1 MERNDRA
8 KVNDL
13 DATDAASGS
22 GLVRQLGL
30 ATATALI
37 VGEVIG
43 VGIFLVPAGM
53 AKTLGSPF
61 WLLVVWLTMG
71 MATVGGALCYGSL
84 AARYPEAGGSYV
96 YLREGFGPRT
106 AFLYGWLSLLVTDP
120 GLTAM
125 LAVGL
130 ARYAG
135 HLAPLSPWGLKAVAI
150 GAVAALAV
158 VNMLGVSFGSRVL
171 GALAA
176 LKLGLLGFLVVW
188 GFLLGRGDWS
198 NLAPFWSQRPGS
210 DPLFHGLGAALILAF
225 ISLAGWWDVSKI
237 AGEVRDP
244 RRTLPRA
251 LVLGVSIVTIVYIA
265 VSAVFLYL
273 VPPARIAS
281 DEAFAAL
288 AGDALFGRTGEVVF
302 AAIVIISVAGSLAAV
317 LMASPRVYYA
327 MARDGLFFP
336 SLATVDPHRGTPARA
351 IAIQATLATALAL
364 SGSFDQILSYF
375 MVPTMAFLALTV
387 AAVFVLR
394 HRSPDEHRL
403 AIPGY
408 PVSPLL
414 FLVPI
419 LVVIALRIMS
429 DPLRASI
436 GLLVV
441 MLGVPVSGWVLSKRR
456 STRETT
462 AARHSDETAVP
473 PSTAVPSLPTGELS
487 SVPTIRMKPW
497 K

>member
-1 MERNDRA
+1 
-8 KVNDL
+8 VNDL
-13 DATDAASGS
+13 DETDAARAS
-22 GLVRQLGL
+22 GLVRRLGL
-30 ATATALI
+30 ATATALV

-43 VGIFLVPAGM
+43 VGIFLTPAGM
-53 AKTLGSPF
+53 AKSLGSPF
-61 WLLVVWLTMG
+61 WLLAVWLMMG
-71 MATVGGALCYGSL
+71 VAAVGGALCYGAL
-84 AARYPEAGGSYV
+84 AARYPEDGGSFI
-96 YLREGFGPRT
+96 YLRKAYGPRT

-135 HLAPLSPWGLKAVAI
+135 HLAPLSPWGLKAVAS
-150 GAVAALAV
+150 GAIAALAA
-158 VNMLGVSFGSRVL
+158 VNILGVSLGSRVL
-171 GALAA
+171 GALAV
-176 LKLGLLGFLVVW
+176 LKLGLLSFLVIW
-188 GFLLGRGDWS
+188 GFSLGRGDWS
-198 NLAPFWSQRPGS
+198 NLTPFWSQRPGS
-210 DPLFHGLGAALILAF
+210 EPLFQALAVALIGAF
-225 ISLAGWWDVSKI
+225 IAFAGWWDVSKI

-251 LVLGVSIVTIVYIA
+251 LMLGLSIVTAVYIA

-288 AGDALFGRTGEVVF
+288 AGYALFGRTGEVVF
-302 AAIVIISVAGSLAAV
+302 AAVVVISVAGSLAAM

-336 SLATVDPHRGTPARA
+336 SFAKVDPRRGTPARA
-351 IAIQATLATALAL
+351 VAIQATLAAALAL

-375 MVPTMAFLALTV
+375 MVPTLVFVALTV

-394 HRSPDEHRL
+394 RHKLGEHRL
-403 AIPGY
+403 ATPGY

-419 LVVIALRIMS
+419 LTVIVLGIVR
-429 DPLRASI
+429 DPSRSSI

-441 MLGVPVSGWVLSKRR
+441 ALGVPVSGWVLSKRR
-456 STRETT
+456 SFGETT
-462 AARHSDETAVP
+462 ADRPTDETAVP
-473 PSTAVPSLPTGELS
+473 PSTTGDLS
-487 SVPTIRMKPW
+487 SVPTIGLNS
-497 K
+497 

>member
-1 MERNDRA
+1 
-8 KVNDL
+8 VNDI
-13 DATDAASGS
+13 DETDAAPGS
-22 GLVRQLGL
+22 GLVRRLGL

-43 VGIFLVPAGM
+43 AGIFLAPAGM
-53 AKTLGSPF
+53 AKSLGSPF
-61 WLLVVWLTMG
+61 WLLAVWLTMG
-71 MATVGGALCYGSL
+71 MASMGGALCYGAL

-96 YLREGFGPRT
+96 YLREAYGPRT
-106 AFLYGWLSLLVTDP
+106 AFLYGWLSMLVTDP

-130 ARYAG
+130 AGYAG
-135 HLAPLSPWGLKAVAI
+135 HLTPLSPWGEKAVA
-150 GAVAALAV
+150 VAAVTTLAA
-158 VNMLGVSFGSRVL
+158 VNILGVSLGSRVL
-171 GALAA
+171 GTLAV

-188 GFLLGRGDWS
+188 GFSLGRGDWL
-198 NLAPFWSQRPGS
+198 NLTPFWSQRPGS
-210 DPLFHGLGAALILAF
+210 EPLFQGLAAALILAF
-225 ISLAGWWDVSKI
+225 VSLAGWWDVSKI
-237 AGEVRDP
+237 AGEVCNP

-251 LVLGVSIVTIVYIA
+251 LVLGLSIVTLVYIA

-273 VPPARIAS
+273 VPPVRITP
-281 DEAFAAL
+281 DEQAFAAL
-288 AGDALFGRTGEVVF
+288 AGNALFGRTGEVVF
-302 AAIVIISVAGSLAAV
+302 AAIIVVSVAGSLAAV

-336 SLATVDPHRGTPARA
+336 ALATVDPRRGTPARA
-351 IAIQATLATALAL
+351 IAVQATLAAALTF

-375 MVPTMAFLALTV
+375 MVPTLAFLALTV

-394 HRSPDEHRL
+394 HRSRDEHPL

-408 PVSPLL
+408 PVSPML

-441 MLGVPVSGWVLSKRR
+441 TLGVPVSGWV
-456 STRETT
+456 TR
-462 AARHSDETAVP
+462 
-473 PSTAVPSLPTGELS
+473 
-487 SVPTIRMKPW
+487 
-497 K
+497 

>member
-1 MERNDRA
+1 MG
-8 KVNDL
+8 
-13 DATDAASGS
+13 AAV
-22 GLVRQLGL
+22 GLGLARRLGL

-43 VGIFLVPAGM
+43 VGIFLTPAGM
-53 AKTLGSPF
+53 AKALGSPF
-61 WLLVVWLTMG
+61 WLLAVWLTMG
-71 MATVGGALCYGSL
+71 ASAIGGALCLGAL
-84 AARYPEAGGSYV
+84 AARYPEAGGLYV
-96 YLREGFGPRT
+96 YLREAYGKRT
-106 AFLYGWLSLLVTDP
+106 AFLYGWLSMLVTDP

-125 LAVGL
+125 LAIGL
-130 ARYAG
+130 AGYAG

-150 GAVAALAV
+150 GAIAALAV
-158 VNMLGVSFGSRVL
+158 VNILGVALGSRVL
-171 GALAA
+171 GVLAA

-188 GFLLGRGDWS
+188 GFALGRGDWS
-198 NLAPFWSQRPGS
+198 NLTPFWSQRPGS
-210 DPLFHGLGAALILAF
+210 EPLFQGLGAALILAF

-251 LVLGVSIVTIVYIA
+251 LVLGLSIVTVVYIA

-281 DEAFAAL
+281 NDQAFAAL

-302 AAIVIISVAGSLAAV
+302 AAIVVISVAGSLAAV

-327 MARDGLFFP
+327 MARDGLFFQH
-336 SLATVDPHRGTPARA
+336 LATVDPRRGTPARA
-351 IAIQATLATALAL
+351 IAIQVALATALAL
-364 SGSFDQILSYF
+364 SGSFEQVLSYF
-375 MVPTMAFLALTV
+375 MVPTMALLALTV

-394 HRSPDEHRL
+394 RRSPDQHPL

-419 LVVIALRIMS
+419 LVVIVLKMMG
-429 DPLRASI
+429 DPLRTSI

-441 MLGVPVSGWVLSKRR
+441 ALGVPVSGWVVSQRR
-456 STRETT
+456 SAGETN
-462 AARHSDETAVP
+462 ADRPPDETAVSPSTAIP
-473 PSTAVPSLPTGELS
+473 PSTTGDLS
-487 SVPTIRMKPW
+487 TVPTIGLKS
-497 K
+497 